1 MATHRLRKVDFPE
14 TSYILY
20 LNYVSSHVYV
30 LRMNVIYLETV
41 NILFVFFS
49 VVRNSVV
56 HLVGEFGFV
65 YE

>member
-1 MATHRLRKVDFPE
+1 VATDHLRKVDFPE

-20 LNYVSSHVYV
+20 LNYVSSQVYI
-30 LRMNVIYLETV
+30 LRINVIYLETV

-49 VVRNSVV
+49 SYAIVSSILSVSSS
-56 HLVGEFGFV
+56 FF